1 MDLHA
6 YRCNDSV
13 SIKSEDTTM
22 LAVDSYISQ
31 NYTTLNL
38 WQLISK
44 KAYLAILLSL
54 LSLTTV
60 TGNILIIVA
69 VVKESYLQTATNFF
83 ITSLAFADCLVGL
96 VVMPFSAMYEILEK
110 RWIFTIEWCDTWR
123 SLDVLFSTASILN
136 LCVISIDRYWAI
148 KDPFSYPLKMTYKLA
163 FTLITLVWLA
173 SSLISF
179 PAIMWWRVARAN
191 IIPQHKCPFT
201 MNFEYIIFSSMI
213 SFYLPLIVM
222 VFTYYKIY
230 REAVVQ
236 SKSLRIGAKQVILAS
251 GTLELTLRMHRGGRL
266 SSNYMS
272 SNDYLLYRV
281 RRSISQGSDKHLNSF
296 RGMGNT
302 KSSICTKS
310 KEKPQII
317 ALNKSFS
324 LSKKISKFSKEKKA
338 AKALG
343 IVMGVFIICWF
354 PFFAVN
360 LWSGLCDECIWKE
373 ESTSTAV
380 SWLGWIN
387 SSMNPVIYACWSKD
401 FKR

>member
-266 SSNYMS
+266 S
-272 SNDYLLYRV
+272 
-281 RRSISQGSDKHLNSF
+281 K
-296 RGMGNT
+296 
-302 KSSICTKS
+302 
-310 KEKPQII
+310 KPQII